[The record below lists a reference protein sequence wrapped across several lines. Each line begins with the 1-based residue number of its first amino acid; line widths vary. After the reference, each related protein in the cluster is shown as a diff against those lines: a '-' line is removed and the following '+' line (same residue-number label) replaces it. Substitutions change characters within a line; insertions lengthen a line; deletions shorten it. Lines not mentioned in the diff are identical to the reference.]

1 MASNRR
7 MLPETARVQ
16 ARHLQLTRELDDMT
30 KQFDY
35 DEQRDAKAFENA
47 MVAIDSEVDAK
58 RREFIS
64 QMPTNMPIPD
74 VFENMLLD
82 IRSRDIRK
90 AEETLALRRAQRK
103 KIFDA
108 KMLQHVEKYKATL
121 FSPMIPIRSE
131 PTKEREVMNSPAPV
145 TRAVPPFTAD
155 QMVSSQPRR
164 HKPEREGAHPQ
175 MRREF
180 ERESVH
186 SQMRREPERDSV
198 HSQMRREPERETARP
213 QFRREPGRETSQSQ
227 IRPETER
234 ETVQQQLQT
243 RVETIAAPTVAP
255 QPAPQPSPQSPPK
268 PTLQVAV
275 ERPTAVDEPRA
286 VVVEEDLGRSSPD
299 SIVVRSDTPPPGRLS
314 RVSSRDIESKPAD
327 SVVETELTVHVSR
340 PVTPVSRREGST
352 GSVDDS
358 QHKRKADE
366 PSSSQSTPKRTKL
379 KDARDPIDTVSVV
392 ADAMT
397 PRRRGKKSGRKTISY
412 DEVFQGGNAQYKHII
427 VDYPPSSNNFYILKC
442 DEHGVHFN
450 QNPLAGAAKHLHSA
464 QHGNMSK
471 ERAQAVELLGHLV
484 FDCDPKKA
492 AANNEIVSRAFAKG
506 YKPLNLNQLTKTERS
521 IYGLPPL
528 DAPTSA
534 QKPASQFVHETPSN
548 SSTSLAHQLPVGIK
562 NPTPGELYLG
572 YWTKEKKNYAVLL
585 LPRGDLKCAGMHGT
599 LSDTGLL
606 IKAPKC
612 YVIDRMSMQIKGWAP
627 GYEDGG
633 PLEMKRDFPVM
644 YFDGR
649 RSVGWLRAK
658 DLSPFNFQ
666 NPCWKDIPF
675 FREAVQHYA
684 LVRGFKSYDQMVEK
698 SANMNLKMFA
708 QDRSSKR
715 QPLPSSA
722 SKGAQ
727 EKQTIDAQPSTSERR
742 SARVATVEADE
753 PEIEKRRTKHSTP
766 EDHEMTDVPNN
777 DDSDDSYQESIGKA
791 TSDSENDIEMNAD
804 SRRTSV
810 SNRGETQEEAD
821 ASVTVSKPTSPVE
834 SPTSIVEA
842 SEQASTE
849 VTPTQETP
857 TDAIFAD
864 AVIQQASPT
873 VATPQQVTPIQQ
885 TPTEATPTQAT
896 PTLMTPMQA
905 MPTQTL
911 SPANTK
917 AVVATDTTAATN
929 GTERSVQAQVQQIA
943 ASALFLGSP
952 ERELLAA
959 LNGAK
964 DHEARRSASA
974 SHESHSRQSS
984 IDQGYKRVE
993 KIHARSSN
1001 PYRASQSPAMSPAVL
1016 PERRPDGAP
1025 QQDGHSRHPHIPRT
1039 SSPASLHNILQSYT
1053 SEGFF
1058 LPRPGPLIQ
1067 NYAPHQGHVHGQGH
1081 VRHSSQFSHRSMPS
1095 PETPGFIHQ
1104 TPHPGRQAGIFP
1116 GHAPQPQAVMI
1127 PGGDRHRIRSA
1138 SCAPIPGPHPASRS
1152 STPMVLAGN
1161 DAAQDRWR
1169 TVRQPGSTTPQPS
1182 PPLAQPTNQKLAP
1195 QVVPITRRSTESPR
1209 ELQTPFSPL
1218 ATPDSNTRASSPS
1231 QPKSNLSAFV
1241 KSEQVTQGSGQS
1253 VDVFDLARFEEGGD
1267 ELFSAAS
1274 SGKFLRL
1281 IVNPETKKAVTG
1293 PGEACTFT
1301 LDPLKIKAAVV
1312 EPSSES
1318 GQGCTVTLQLVDGRE
1333 QKLGF
1338 ETANSMGR
1346 GGEGGRI
1353 HARRFCRWVKTVNL
1367 NIDYRN
1373 NSFDSNQRPS
1383 QTPTSATTAVSITVE

>member
-1 MASNRR
+1 MAAVDNARMASNRR

-121 FSPMIPIRSE
+121 FSPMIPIRVSAISLPSLPLPALESAFDLIPTSE

-964 DHEARRSASA
+964 DHEARRS
-974 SHESHSRQSS
+974 
-984 IDQGYKRVE
+984 
-993 KIHARSSN
+993 
-1001 PYRASQSPAMSPAVL
+1001 
-1016 PERRPDGAP
+1016 
-1025 QQDGHSRHPHIPRT
+1025 
-1039 SSPASLHNILQSYT
+1039 
-1053 SEGFF
+1053 
-1058 LPRPGPLIQ
+1058 
-1067 NYAPHQGHVHGQGH
+1067 
-1081 VRHSSQFSHRSMPS
+1081 
-1095 PETPGFIHQ
+1095 
-1104 TPHPGRQAGIFP
+1104 
-1116 GHAPQPQAVMI
+1116 
-1127 PGGDRHRIRSA
+1127 
-1138 SCAPIPGPHPASRS
+1138 
-1152 STPMVLAGN
+1152 
-1161 DAAQDRWR
+1161 
-1169 TVRQPGSTTPQPS
+1169 STTPQPS